1 MVNSERLV
9 CRIAVYKTLYTFGSY
24 MPDVMAAVD
33 QLIWSKKFVLLLW
46 FQVINSVTS
55 WNSIGVE
62 YCYNGQKPL
71 PAPFLEI
78 AKQSPWVG
86 TKVINSVTS
95 WNSIGVEYC
104 HNGQKP
110 LPAPFLEIAKQ
121 SPWVGTKVINSVTS
135 WNSIGVEYCYNGQKP
150 LPAPFLEIAKQSP
163 WVGTKVQTHLV
174 ISVQW

>member
-1 MVNSERLV
+1 
-9 CRIAVYKTLYTFGSY
+9 

-33 QLIWSKKFVLLLW
+33 QLIWSKKFGDKFCYELEFNWSRILLQWPKAFARTFLRNCKAVSMGWYKVLLLW
-46 FQVINSVTS
+46 FQ
-55 WNSIGVE
+55 
-62 YCYNGQKPL
+62 
-71 PAPFLEI
+71 
-78 AKQSPWVG
+78 
-86 TKVINSVTS
+86 VINSVTS

-163 WVGTKVQTHLV
+163 WVGTKIVMMFCGDPLIPIIVTPLGSDPFSNFSTV
-174 ISVQW
+174 VVL